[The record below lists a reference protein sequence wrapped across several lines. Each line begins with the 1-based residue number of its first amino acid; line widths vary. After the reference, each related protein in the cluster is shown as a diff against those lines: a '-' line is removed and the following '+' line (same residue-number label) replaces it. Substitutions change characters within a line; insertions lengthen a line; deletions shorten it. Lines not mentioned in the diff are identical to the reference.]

1 MANRN
6 RSNDDVT
13 INLTPM
19 IDVVFLLVIFF
30 MVGSKFSESESRI
43 DVSVPSVGPMTA
55 ISRVPDERVVELTS
69 GGEVLLDGSP
79 ITNEELLQ
87 TLSAQFAEYP
97 GLKVVVRADSA
108 GSLQGFAE
116 TIHTVR
122 RSGVAQIG
130 IAVKVDAAGGGGIR
144 R

>member
-1 MANRN
+1 MAK
-6 RSNDDVT
+6 RSRSSEEVT

-30 MVGSKFSESESRI
+30 MVGTKFSESESRI
-43 DVSVPSVGPMTA
+43 DVSVPAVGPMNA

-69 GGEVLLDGSP
+69 EGSILLDGQAVTKDQLS
-79 ITNEELLQ
+79 Q
-87 TLSAQFAEYP
+87 TLIQQFATYP
-97 GLKVVVRADSA
+97 DLKVVVRADGS

-116 TIHTVR
+116 TVHVVR
-122 RSGVAQIG
+122 AAGVQQIG
-130 IAVKVDAAGGGGIR
+130 IAVKSKSGGSGGMR

>member
-1 MANRN
+1 MAKRN
-6 RSNDDVT
+6 RSDDDVT

-30 MVGSKFSESESRI
+30 MVGTKFSESESRI
-43 DVSVPSVGPMTA
+43 DVSVPSVGPMHA
-55 ISRVPDERVVELTS
+55 ISRVPDERVVELTAD
-69 GGEVLLDGSP
+69 GNVLLDGQVVN
-79 ITNEELLQ
+79 NEQLAEILASQ
-87 TLSAQFAEYP
+87 YAQYP
-97 GLKVVVRADSA
+97 DLKVVVRADSA

-130 IAVKVDAAGGGGIR
+130 IAVKVDAGGGGGMLR
-144 R
+144 